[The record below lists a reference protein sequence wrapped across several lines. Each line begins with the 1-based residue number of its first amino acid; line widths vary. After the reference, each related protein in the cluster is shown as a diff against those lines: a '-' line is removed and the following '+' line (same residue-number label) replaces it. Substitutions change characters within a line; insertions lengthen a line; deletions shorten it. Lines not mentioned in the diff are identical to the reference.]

1 MSNNIIMAKKQKIA
15 FITGVTGQDSSY
27 LAELLLEKNY
37 KVIGLRRRTSTFNTE
52 RVDHLYSNPNFI
64 MEWGNVTD
72 AFCLYSLLRK
82 YKPDE
87 IYHLAAQS
95 HVKVSFEVPE
105 ETVDVICMG
114 TLRLLNAVKE
124 ICPNAKVYN
133 AASSEMYGD
142 NPEVPQNE
150 LTRFMPASPYACAKT
165 FGFNICRN
173 YREAYGMHISSGILF
188 NHESPRRGET
198 FVTRK
203 IVQAA
208 VRIANG
214 KQEILELGNL
224 NASRDWGHAKSYVKA
239 MWLMLQQE
247 KPDDY
252 VIASGKTY
260 TVSEF
265 LHLVFDKLS
274 LDVEK
279 HVRINPK
286 YFRPH
291 EVPFLLGD
299 AGKAKK
305 VLGWENDLSL
315 EDLVDDMIKE
325 EISYLKNK
333 NEI

>member
-1 MSNNIIMAKKQKIA
+1 MTKKQKIA
-15 FITGVTGQDSSY
+15 FITGITGMDASY
-27 LAELLLEKNY
+27 LTEFLLEKNY
-37 KVIGLRRRTSTFNTE
+37 KVVGLRRRTSTFNTE
-52 RVDHLYSNPNFI
+52 RVEHLYDNPNFI
-64 MEWGNVTD
+64 MEWGNITD
-72 AFCLYSLLRK
+72 AFCLYSLLNK

-87 IYHLAAQS
+87 IYHLAAMS

-105 ETVDVICMG
+105 EAVEVICMG

-124 ICPNAKVYN
+124 TCPNAKVYN
-133 AASSEMYGD
+133 ACSSEVYGD
-142 NPEVPQNE
+142 NPENPQNE
-150 LTRFMPASPYACAKT
+150 LTRFMPASPYACAKA

-173 YREAYGMHISSGILF
+173 YREAYGMNISSGILF

-208 VRIANG
+208 VRIAHD
-214 KQEILELGNL
+214 KQDILELGNL
-224 NASRDWGHAKSYVKA
+224 NASRDWGDAKEYVKA

-252 VIASGKTY
+252 VIATGKTH

-265 LHLVFDKLS
+265 LHIVFKKLN

-299 AGKAKK
+299 AAKAKK
-305 VLGWENDLSL
+305 VLGWECKTTL

-325 EISYLKNK
+325 EILYLKSK